1 PFCYCHV
8 TSYDLLSLPTRRSS
22 DLTAEQCDWGGA
34 LGQIDETHGDR
45 VLPAEHAVHVG
56 RAEVL
61 GAVFA
66 QVDAP
71 AELRGEIAGGR
82 RPQQVGGQDPQGGRH
97 RWAAWRLRRNLIVTG
112 APVSSQASRNP
123 CNR

>member
-22 DLTAEQCDWGGA
+22 DLTAEQCDWGGT

-82 RPQQVGGQDPQGGRH
+82 RPQDRKST
-97 RWAAWRLRRNLIVTG
+97 RLN
-112 APVSSQASRNP
+112 SSHGSISYAVF
-123 CNR
+123 CLK